1 MLSIMRA
8 SNKSELKNTDNAKYN
23 DGISMGLRFM
33 LCYNTI
39 SRTVGLFHWSN
50 RLRLSCSFIPSL
62 TGSDRCLTF
71 TINLCLVNDLGYM
84 YW

>member
-1 MLSIMRA
+1 MRA

-39 SRTVGLFHWSN
+39 SRTVNCVIGLIDYGY
-50 RLRLSCSFIPSL
+50 RVRSF
-62 TGSDRCLTF
+62 
-71 TINLCLVNDLGYM
+71 LVWPAQIDALHLL
-84 YW
+84 